1 MKDKVNAKN
10 IPFVMEKIDIHE
22 FVSSLVAALEAK
34 DSYTSGHSER
44 VAELSERLA
53 IEMGFDEERTFIVH
67 ISAHLHDIGK
77 IGIRD
82 SILHKPGKLEREEI
96 IEIQRHS
103 QIGYEILRKVKAFQG
118 IALIV
123 KHHHERFDGKGY
135 PDGLKGEEIPIE
147 SRIITVADSF
157 DAMVSPRPYRRE
169 MNIEEAMREIS
180 FHSGEQFDPEVATVI
195 QRLYREEPEFLS
207 KLVPVPLMKYES
219 VKHENILHSR
229 KMSV

>member
-1 MKDKVNAKN
+1 MKNKMIAKS
-10 IPFVMEKIDIHE
+10 ISFAMEKIDIHE
-22 FVSSLVAALEAK
+22 FVSSLITALESK
-34 DSYTSGHSER
+34 DPYTSGHSER

-53 IEMGFDEERTFIVH
+53 IEIGFDEEQTFIVH

-82 SILHKPGKLEREEI
+82 SILHKPGRLEREEI
-96 IEIQRHS
+96 IEIQKHP
-103 QIGYEILRKVKAFQG
+103 QIGYEILRKVKTFRR

-123 KHHHERFDGKGY
+123 KHHHERFDGEGY

-169 MNIEEAMREIS
+169 MNIEEAMKEIS
-180 FHSGEQFDPEVATVI
+180 NHSGEQFDPEVVAVI
-195 QRLYREEPEFLS
+195 QRLYQEEPEFFS
-207 KLVPVPLMKYES
+207 KLIPTPIMKYEG
-219 VKHENILHSR
+219 VEHESILHSR
-229 KMSV
+229 RIG